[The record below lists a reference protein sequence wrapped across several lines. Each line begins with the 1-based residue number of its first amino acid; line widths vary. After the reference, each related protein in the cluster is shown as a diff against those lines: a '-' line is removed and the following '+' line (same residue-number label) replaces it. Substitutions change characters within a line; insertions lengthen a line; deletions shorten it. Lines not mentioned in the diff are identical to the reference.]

1 MRLRNWRTTA
11 QVCFSLFLGALSMSD
26 AIAGESAFSI
36 PGPDG
41 PLSGTLLLPSG
52 VAAPP
57 AILILPGSGPTDRD
71 GNNPL
76 GIQAA
81 TYAKLAQ
88 ALAEQGVAS
97 LRSDKRGLF
106 ESAGA
111 IQNPN
116 AVTIADYVTDTAGWV
131 EAIRA
136 ETGVGCVWLVG
147 HSEGALIALVA
158 AQSMESLCGLVLLA
172 APGRP
177 LGDILQEQFAASL
190 GDPALVQQSGAAIEA
205 LERGQRVDAE
215 NLHHAIRPLFADD
228 LQGFLIS
235 LFSYDP
241 ARLIAPLDLPILIV
255 HGQQD
260 LQVPDGDA
268 QRLHRSNPGSE
279 LLVIGDVNH
288 LLKSVKIG
296 DRQDNLES
304 YADPDRPISG
314 RVVEAIADFVLQG
327 REAR

>member
-11 QVCFSLFLGALSMSD
+11 QVCFSIFLGALSMSD

-88 ALAEQGVAS
+88 ALAKQGVAS

-116 AVTIADYVTDTAGWV
+116 AVTIADYVTDTTGWV

-158 AQSMESLCGLVLLA
+158 AQAMESLCGLVLLA

-215 NLHHAIRPLFADD
+215 NLDQAIRPLFADD

-241 ARLIAPLDLPILIV
+241 ARLIATLDLPILIV

-279 LLVIGDVNH
+279 LLVIDDVNH

-314 RVVEAIADFVLQG
+314 RVVQAIADFVLQG

>member
-11 QVCFSLFLGALSMSD
+11 QVCFSIFLGALSMSD

-88 ALAEQGVAS
+88 ALAKQGVAS

-116 AVTIADYVTDTAGWV
+116 AVTIADYVTDTTGWV

-177 LGDILQEQFAASL
+177 LGGILQEQFAASL

-215 NLHHAIRPLFADD
+215 NLDQAIRPLFADD

-279 LLVIGDVNH
+279 LLVIDDVNH

-314 RVVEAIADFVLQG
+314 RVVQAIADFVLQG

>member
-1 MRLRNWRTTA
+1 
-11 QVCFSLFLGALSMSD
+11 MSD

-57 AILILPGSGPTDRD
+57 TILILPGSGPTDRD

-88 ALAEQGVAS
+88 ALAELGVAS
-97 LRSDKRGLF
+97 LRSDKRGMF

-116 AVTIADYVTDTAGWV
+116 AVTIADYVTDTTGWV

-190 GDPALVQQSGAAIEA
+190 GDPTLVQQSGAAIEA

-215 NLHHAIRPLFADD
+215 NLHQAIRPLFADD

-241 ARLIAPLDLPILIV
+241 AQLIARLNLPILIV

-279 LLVIGDVNH
+279 LLVIDDVNH

-304 YADPDRPISG
+304 YADSHRPVSG
-314 RVVEAIADFVLQG
+314 RVVQAIADFVLQS

>member
-1 MRLRNWRTTA
+1 
-11 QVCFSLFLGALSMSD
+11 MSD

-88 ALAEQGVAS
+88 ALAKQGVAS

-116 AVTIADYVTDTAGWV
+116 AVTIADYVTDTTGWV

-177 LGDILQEQFAASL
+177 LGGILQEQFAASL
-190 GDPALVQQSGAAIEA
+190 GDPALVQHSGAAIEA

-215 NLHHAIRPLFADD
+215 NLDQAIRPLFADD

-241 ARLIAPLDLPILIV
+241 ARLIATLDLPILIV

-279 LLVIGDVNH
+279 LLVIDDVNH

-314 RVVEAIADFVLQG
+314 RVVQAIADFVLQG

>member
-11 QVCFSLFLGALSMSD
+11 QVCFSIFLGALSMSD

-88 ALAEQGVAS
+88 ALAKQGVAS

-116 AVTIADYVTDTAGWV
+116 AVTIADYVTDTTGWV

-215 NLHHAIRPLFADD
+215 NLDQAIRPLFADD

-241 ARLIAPLDLPILIV
+241 ARLIATLDLPILIV

-279 LLVIGDVNH
+279 LLVIDDVNH

-314 RVVEAIADFVLQG
+314 RVVQAIADFVLQG